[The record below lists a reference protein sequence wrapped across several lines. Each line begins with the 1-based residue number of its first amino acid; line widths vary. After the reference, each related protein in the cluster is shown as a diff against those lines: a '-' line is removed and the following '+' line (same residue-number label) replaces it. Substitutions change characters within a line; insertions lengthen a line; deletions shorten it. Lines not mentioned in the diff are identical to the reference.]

1 MFSTFF
7 DLTKLTLGN
16 PRLSGIIHGAFE
28 VEAFLL
34 TCDSMR
40 RSKEF

>member
-1 MFSTFF
+1 MFDFF
-7 DLTKLTLGN
+7 CDPLVDKIYSIQGV
-16 PRLSGIIHGAFE
+16 FE
-28 VEAFLL
+28 VEVFLL